1 MAYLKEVSHF
11 QISKTLSYMQ
21 LNVLNQNLNH
31 MKKSIITLLCF
42 FILIIATAQDPGYTG
57 PAKVQVKMFWAQIE
71 KLKAGTGTPST
82 VSNAERAIKMVK
94 ENDKAYNTA
103 DMEAAVKPWK
113 EKADKEQTDK
123 QNTNAKE
130 DAERN
135 YYKNLWAKMV
145 SVYSTGRD
153 IEPGVTGK
161 TYYDRVTELNLAA
174 YNEKKKTAGVI
185 DPKSYIG
192 LIEQILADYDNYLIR
207 ADRLKWNVIKPMT
220 DSRNVSDPQKKI
232 DVLENVKYECEA
244 ILILSPNN
252 APFKQ
257 KLDEVNKLLGSAAG
271 EAAKFYTSDFHKQ
284 HLNSIVW
291 STKPLVIGK
300 ENEMASSIKND
311 FKTGDYIYGTAYLGI
326 NAKDAMNGNSDL
338 RVRIRVDGGTA
349 VWGGDLSYIE
359 LPLAVQGKSYIQFA
373 LLPDVQ
379 WLKDN
384 YAPYM
389 AEENW
394 TLSYLM
400 DELAR
405 SGDIRH
411 EITCELI
418 FPTSKIRDVEN
429 KFSLD
434 LGGGSAAIKNLATK
448 LHNEL
453 MASRQLPK
461 AGMSNPALENQM
473 LAVMQKLPGWNEK
486 FNKAIITSSVWT
498 IKKNELTGV
507 ILYRY
512 ISVVGTCKN
521 ADGTCFTQE
530 FTFRQDYTGGG
541 NYEGTAKYNS
551 YGSKREIGC
560 DKIK

>member
-1 MAYLKEVSHF
+1 
-11 QISKTLSYMQ
+11 
-21 LNVLNQNLNH
+21 
-31 MKKSIITLLCF
+31 MKKCIITFCCF
-42 FILIIATAQDPGYTG
+42 FILINATAQDPGYTG
-57 PAKVQVKMFWAQIE
+57 PAKVYVKSFWNQIE

-82 VSNAERAIKMVK
+82 ISNAERAIKSVK
-94 ENDKAYNTA
+94 ETDKAYNTTE
-103 DMEAAVKPWK
+103 MEAAVKPWK
-113 EKADKEQTDK
+113 EKAEKEQGDK
-123 QNTNAKE
+123 KNA
-130 DAERN
+130 DAKGDEEKL
-135 YYKNLWAKMV
+135 YYKKLWAKMV

-161 TYYDRVTELNLAA
+161 TYYDRVSELNFAE
-174 YNEKKKTAGVI
+174 YQERKKTAGEI

-192 LIEQILADYDNYLIR
+192 LIEAMLADYDNYLVR
-207 ADRLKWNVIKPMT
+207 ADRLKWNVVKPMT

-232 DVLENVKYECEA
+232 GLLENVKYECEA

-271 EAAKFYTSDFHKQ
+271 EAAKFFTSDFHKQ
-284 HLNSIVW
+284 HLNTIVW
-291 STKPLVIGK
+291 STKPLVVGK
-300 ENEMASSIKND
+300 ESEMTASIKTD

-338 RVRIRVDGGTA
+338 RVRIRVDGATA
-349 VWGGDLSYIE
+349 IWGGDLSYIE
-359 LPLAVQGKSYIQFA
+359 LPVAVQGKSYIQFA
-373 LLPDVQ
+373 LLPDAQ

-384 YAPYM
+384 YAPYL

-405 SGDIRH
+405 SGDISH

-418 FPTSKIRDVEN
+418 FPTSKIKDVKS

-434 LGGGSAAIKNLATK
+434 LGSGSAAIKALATK

-473 LAVMQKLPGWNEK
+473 LATMQKLPGWNEK
-486 FNKAIITSSVWT
+486 FNKAIITSSAWT

-551 YGSKREIGC
+551 YGGKREIGC
-560 DKIK
+560 DKVK